1 MKVRVSMTGAAVSV
15 EMEEKMARRTFQ
27 RLAERLMVEGLMKT
41 DKTEEPEVPELQQAE
56 EVLPEESFGPAQE
69 PESVKTEMEPLEE
82 TAPPNTPSGYGGYL
96 YIKCPDCGKVKGF
109 CAKTRIGN
117 FRCGC
122 GSVTKLQDLVPM
134 YVRCECGRSARYLT
148 NMTEPV
154 FDIDCYDCGSPVAVQ
169 WNDKKRQ
176 YETIR

>member
-56 EVLPEESFGPAQE
+56 ERTEEVLPEESFGPAQE

-82 TAPPNTPSGYGGYL
+82 TASL
-96 YIKCPDCGKVKGF
+96 
-109 CAKTRIGN
+109 TRN
-117 FRCGC
+117 
-122 GSVTKLQDLVPM
+122 L
-134 YVRCECGRSARYLT
+134 A
-148 NMTEPV
+148 TE
-154 FDIDCYDCGSPVAVQ
+154 DIC
-169 WNDKKRQ
+169 
-176 YETIR
+176 T